1 MRLLLA
7 IALLLPTLASAA
19 DRTATAPK
27 WKGDLYAGY
36 DGGVEV
42 LRLQDRASS
51 DDPYLE
57 SGSGVRQRHGLL
69 LSGRF
74 AAWHGI
80 QARIDL
86 PIVAWDRVTWSEA
99 HDWTVD
105 PDVARPVMGGG
116 SLLPQS
122 VLDTGSSSRP
132 HYGVGDIGLGFRI
145 APIGADA
152 ILREPTPLSLAFDF
166 LLTAPSGT
174 NHDALRDDGSGGP
187 GEGGAGIQLG
197 MAASKRTGGVE
208 PWLAVR
214 YTAQAPYSAPLKD
227 SEGAPLAA
235 ADSEGNTELDPADS
249 FRFALGTEII
259 AREDVAADTSIRI
272 DFGAAVTYVGPDE
285 ISSGTRLPAPL
296 DQTSGHVASTAEH
309 VLIEAMFGV
318 RARPKPPVELRIDV
332 AAAWVSSHTLERV
345 GETAYGV
352 QTAPGTLAIRYG
364 VGALIRF
371 R

>member
-7 IALLLPTLASAA
+7 IALLLPTVASAA
-19 DRTATAPK
+19 DRTSTAPK

-36 DGGVEV
+36 DGSLDV
-42 LRLQDRASS
+42 LRLQDRAHS

-57 SGSGVRQRHGLL
+57 SGSGLRQQHGLL
-69 LSGRF
+69 VSGRF

-86 PIVAWDRVTWSEA
+86 PIVAWDQLTWSDA
-99 HDWTVD
+99 QDWTLD
-105 PDVARPVMGGG
+105 PDAARPVMASG
-116 SLLPQS
+116 SVVEQS
-122 VLDTGSSSRP
+122 VLDTGSASRS

-145 APIGADA
+145 APIGEDA
-152 ILREPTPLSLAFDF
+152 ILRDPAPMNLAFDF
-166 LLTAPSGT
+166 LLTAPSGS
-174 NHDALRDDGSGGP
+174 NHDVVRDDGSAGP
-187 GEGGAGIQLG
+187 GVGGAGVQLG
-197 MAASKRTGGVE
+197 LAASKRTGGVE
-208 PWLAVR
+208 PWIEVK
-214 YTAQAPYSAPLKD
+214 YTAQAPYSAPLRD
-227 SEGAPLAA
+227 STGAPLPD
-235 ADSEGNTELDPADS
+235 ADGDGDSELDPADS

-259 AREDVAADTSIRI
+259 AQEDVAADTSVRL

-296 DQTSGHVASTAEH
+296 SQTAGHVASTAEH

-364 VGALIRF
+364 MGALIRF